1 MGLQSAMTT
10 ALTGLQAAETT
21 IDVVGNNVANSS
33 TVGFKESSAVFA
45 TQFLQTQSIGSAPSD
60 TQGGTNPRQIGL
72 GVTVASITPDFTQ
85 GTIEVSSNPLDVAV
99 QGDGFLVVQGS
110 SGERLYT
117 RNGQLQT
124 NANNEI
130 VTITGNKVLGYGV
143 DDQFNIVEALEPLK
157 IPVGEDT
164 VAQATENV
172 YMTGVL
178 PPLSDTIEVGD
189 QPEII
194 LSEVLGD
201 ATIEFPDDD
210 DFTLDDFSVTTA
222 PNTNTAAAAAA
233 GAGSGLAAGDYEY
246 KLTWYKNSGTVVYES
261 PPSGAIA
268 FTNAGNENVNL
279 TNLPI
284 DPSATSEWDGRHLYR
299 SYDGGAFELIGD
311 LNLTDA
317 AVPDNGAAAL
327 GPTLDDSSLDQ
338 GNYSYYV
345 TFFNSGND
353 LESRPTTLIGS
364 LAVSDVNRRIRIDN
378 IPQPTSGEFDSVRI
392 YRNTAASS
400 SDFRLVDTIPIGE
413 TTYID
418 SSSDADIAGNAQVD
432 LMGPKANGGLALTEV
447 VVRDGETYTTPFEEG
462 VLSFTGRKGGR
473 QLATKQLTI
482 DADTTVQ
489 DLITFMDEAMGI
501 DNPTRTDMP
510 DDPAFDV
517 SAGGLITN
525 GHIQFTS
532 NMGIANAL
540 SVDLSAFI
548 LTPSGSTTS
557 HTIPVG
563 FSETQAAN
571 GEGSTTDFVVYDSLG
586 IPVNVRLATVLE
598 SSDGDS
604 TTYRWYATSA
614 DNEPLLP
621 SVDTVLGNGAITFDF
636 NGNVISGSTAR
647 IAVDRQVTASASPLE
662 FVVDFNQIS
671 GLAEQNAQGES
682 SANMSMSRQ
691 DGFPPGSLTSFI
703 ITQSGL
709 IRGVFSNGTDRPL
722 GQIRM
727 ARFANNS
734 GLQQVGG
741 NMFTDGVNSGEPIE
755 GNPGDRGIG
764 TLTAGAVEL
773 SNSDIGQNLI
783 ELILAS
789 TQYRGGARV
798 ITSAQQMLDE
808 LMALRR

>member
-72 GVTVASITPDFTQ
+72 GVNVASITPDFTQ
-85 GTIEVSSNPLDVAV
+85 GTIEVSSNPLDVAI
-99 QGDGFLVVQGS
+99 QGDGFLIVQGS
-110 SGERLYT
+110 SGERLFT

-143 DDQFNIVEALEPLK
+143 DDQFNLVEVLVPLT

-178 PPLSDTIEVGD
+178 PPLSTTTEIGDT
-189 QPEII
+189 PAII

-201 ATIEFPDDD
+201 ATIEFPDDE
-210 DFTLDDFSVTTA
+210 DFTLDDFGVTTG
-222 PNTNTAAAAAA
+222 PNTNSSSAAAA
-233 GAGSGLAAGDYEY
+233 GAGSGLLAGNYEY
-246 KLTWYKNSGTVVYES
+246 RLTWFTTSGMSVYES
-261 PPSGAIA
+261 PPSGSIA
-268 FTNAGNENVNL
+268 FANTGNQNVSL
-279 TNLPI
+279 TGLPV
-284 DPSATSEWDGRHLYR
+284 DVPATSEWDGRYLYR
-299 SYDGGAFELIGD
+299 SYDGEAFERIAT

-317 AVPDNGAAAL
+317 TCPDTGVAGGAE
-327 GPTLDDSSLDQ
+327 LDDSSLDQ
-338 GNYSYYV
+338 ANYSYYV
-345 TFFNSGND
+345 TFFNSSND
-353 LESRPTTLIGS
+353 LESRPTTLIGA

-378 IPQPTSGEFDSVRI
+378 VPQPTSGEFDSVRI
-392 YRNTAASS
+392 YRNTGSS
-400 SDFRLVDTIPIGE
+400 ASDFRLVDTIPLGE

-418 SSSDADIAGNAQVD
+418 SSSDSDIATNDQVD
-432 LMGPKANGGLALTEV
+432 LMGPKANGGLALTDV
-447 VVRDGETYTTPFEEG
+447 VVRDGEVYTTPFQEG

-473 QLATKQLTI
+473 QLASKEFTI
-482 DADTTVQ
+482 DDTTTVQ
-489 DLITFMDEAMGI
+489 DLITFMDEALGI
-501 DNPTRTDMP
+501 DNPVRADMP
-510 DDPAFDV
+510 DDPAFD
-517 SAGGLITN
+517 ATPGGLITD
-525 GHIQFTS
+525 GQIQFTS
-532 NMGIANAL
+532 NMGTANAL
-540 SVDLSAFI
+540 SVDLSAFV
-548 LTPSGSTTS
+548 LTPTGSTTS
-557 HTIPVG
+557 ETISLA
-563 FSETQAAN
+563 FSETQEAN

-586 IPVNVRLATVLE
+586 IPVNVRVTTVLE
-598 SSDGDS
+598 SSDGNS
-604 TTYRWYATSA
+604 TTYRWYATSQ
-614 DNEPLLP
+614 DNEPIPP
-621 SVDTVLGNGAITFDF
+621 SVDTVVGNGTISFDY
-636 NGNVISGSTAR
+636 NGNVVSGGTAR
-647 IAVDRQVTASASPLE
+647 LAVDREVTASASPLE
-662 FVVDFNQIS
+662 FVVDFSQVS
-671 GLAEQNAQGES
+671 GLAEQNSQGES
-682 SANMSMSRQ
+682 AANMSMSRQ

-703 ITQSGL
+703 ITSSGL
-709 IRGVFSNGTDRPL
+709 IRGVFSNGTNRPL
-722 GQIRM
+722 GQMRM

-734 GLQQVGG
+734 GLQQVG
-741 NMFTDGVNSGEPIE
+741 NNVFTEGVNSGEPID

-764 TLTAGAVEL
+764 ALTAGAVEL

-798 ITSAQQMLDE
+798 ITAAQQMLDE